1 MGSIDESLQDI
12 PGPVGLPFLGN
23 ALNVDPNATLQSFI
37 KLGREYDPV
46 YKLSL
51 GNDKVVFVNTRELV
65 DEVCDETRFKKIVS
79 VSIGKMRQF
88 MADGLFTAHHGEHN
102 WGVAHRIL
110 MPVFG
115 PMKIREMFPEMKDV
129 AQQLCLK
136 WARYGDSVSIPVT
149 DDFTRLTLDTIALCA
164 MDYRFNSFY
173 RDGGLHPFVQS
184 MGNALAECGVQ
195 SQRPDVVNALRWQ
208 AQKDL
213 LHDTEIMRTTSQE
226 IMRRRRERPVDTP
239 DLLNALLNG
248 RDPKT
253 GEGMTDDSIINNM
266 ITFLI
271 AGHETTSGMLSFAF
285 YYLLKQPGRLSLKKA
300 REEVDNVVGTDAV
313 EVEHLAK
320 LPFINAILRETLRLQ
335 PTAPIFSVT
344 PFKDEVIGGKY
355 LVKEGDSIF
364 CVLHNA
370 HRDKAVFGDDA
381 DEFKPERM
389 LDENFKQLPSNSWK
403 PFGNG
408 MRACIG
414 RAFAWQEALLVMVL
428 LLQNFEFEMADP
440 SYELQVKETLTI
452 KPDGFEIFASLR
464 RHHSPTEL
472 LSALSGSGS
481 AATNNHANGKAT
493 SNQANDDTPKKPMTI
508 LYGSNS
514 GSCEALA
521 RRLAGD
527 AAAKGFSA
535 KTVAA
540 LDAATENLPKDQPV
554 IIITASYDGQPAENA
569 GKFVSWLESLKEAQ
583 LKDVSYAVFGC
594 GHRDWTTTLYRIPKL
609 IDERLDA
616 VGAKRLTQI
625 GFADSAVSDMFS
637 DLEEWEDTA
646 LWPALVQPG
655 QVSSTDSDMIHSL
668 LQIEVSEPRRSKIYA
683 NLAEAIVTDTKTIS
697 APGTFGMK
705 KHLEIQLPVGASY
718 RAGDHLHVLPVNPKR
733 NVQRALSRFRLC
745 SDSVVSI
752 TGSNTTNLPT
762 EASMAA
768 FELLSSYFELG
779 QPASP
784 RDIRVLAAAT
794 THEKTKA
801 ALEELATTRF
811 KEDIRD
817 KRVSVLDLLEKYL
830 AIALPFGAFLNMLP
844 PLRLRTY
851 SISSAPSWKPSHAS
865 LTISVISQPALSG
878 SGQYSG
884 VASNYLADLS
894 IGDRVY
900 VSPRVTKDAFHLPA
914 DMSKTPIVMV
924 AAGSGIAPFMGFVQQ
939 RAGEI
944 RSGASLA
951 PATLFFGCHDPEAD
965 DLYRKELDE
974 FESEGA
980 VRVHRAYSRKSAGF
994 KTPDLKK
1001 LWAAGAKFYVC
1012 GSPKM
1017 SSEIKRIVA
1026 KIAFEVAEGPK
1037 PMSEDDLQQWFRP
1050 FETER
1055 FVAEVFA

>member
-583 LKDVSYAVFGC
+583 LKDVLYAVFGC

-625 GFADSAVSDMFS
+625 GFADSA
-637 DLEEWEDTA
+637 
-646 LWPALVQPG
+646 
-655 QVSSTDSDMIHSL
+655 
-668 LQIEVSEPRRSKIYA
+668 
-683 NLAEAIVTDTKTIS
+683 
-697 APGTFGMK
+697 
-705 KHLEIQLPVGASY
+705 
-718 RAGDHLHVLPVNPKR
+718 
-733 NVQRALSRFRLC
+733 
-745 SDSVVSI
+745 
-752 TGSNTTNLPT
+752 
-762 EASMAA
+762 
-768 FELLSSYFELG
+768 
-779 QPASP
+779 
-784 RDIRVLAAAT
+784 DIRVLAAAT

-974 FESEGA
+974 FEAEGA

>member
-136 WARYGDSVSIPVT
+136 WARYGDSVFIPVT

-637 DLEEWEDTA
+637 DLEEWGDTA

-697 APGTFGMK
+697 APGTFG
-705 KHLEIQLPVGASY
+705 
-718 RAGDHLHVLPVNPKR
+718 
-733 NVQRALSRFRLC
+733 
-745 SDSVVSI
+745 
-752 TGSNTTNLPT
+752 SNTTKLPT

-974 FESEGA
+974 FEAEDA

>member
-136 WARYGDSVSIPVT
+136 WARYGDSVFIPVT

-637 DLEEWEDTA
+637 DLEEWGDTA

-733 NVQRALSRFRLC
+733 N
-745 SDSVVSI
+745 
-752 TGSNTTNLPT
+752 
-762 EASMAA
+762 
-768 FELLSSYFELG
+768 
-779 QPASP
+779 
-784 RDIRVLAAAT
+784 DIRVLAAAT

-974 FESEGA
+974 FEAEDA